1 MTLNFNLLVMIA
13 CLLSRPVSERD
24 AVPVI
29 RHHSKTSL
37 SISEPSDIAFDN
49 NQYFIV
55 SDRGTVY
62 KTDLNGKVLAKSVYQ
77 GVDYESVCVAGSSVV
92 VVDERVRMVHYFD
105 KQTLER
111 TRSISVPYN
120 AAANRG
126 VEALVYMP
134 DQKLFYLFTEKDP
147 SSCLIFDEHWQQ
159 QDQVIIDGISD
170 ISGAC
175 YHNNTL
181 WILSDEE
188 SAVFTLDRTNY
199 KLEKKYRLNLI
210 NPEGI
215 CVGNTGLFTICS
227 DDMQTLFNY

>member
-1 MTLNFNLLVMIA
+1 
-13 CLLSRPVSERD
+13 
-24 AVPVI
+24 
-29 RHHSKTSL
+29 
-37 SISEPSDIAFDN
+37 
-49 NQYFIV
+49 
-55 SDRGTVY
+55 
-62 KTDLNGKVLAKSVYQ
+62 
-77 GVDYESVCVAGSSVV
+77 
-92 VVDERVRMVHYFD
+92 
-105 KQTLER
+105 
-111 TRSISVPYN
+111 
-120 AAANRG
+120 
-126 VEALVYMP
+126 MP

-188 SAVFTLDRTNY
+188 SAVFTLDKTNY

-215 CVGNTGLFTICS
+215 CVSNTGLFTICS